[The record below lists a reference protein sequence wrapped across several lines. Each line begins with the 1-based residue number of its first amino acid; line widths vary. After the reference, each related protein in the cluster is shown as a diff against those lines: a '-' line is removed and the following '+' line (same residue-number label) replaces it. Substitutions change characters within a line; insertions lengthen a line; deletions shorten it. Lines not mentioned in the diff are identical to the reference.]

1 MNQSISGPS
10 DISILCVEDDPLSR
24 EFLGRIISIKYPEIS
39 IHIAENG
46 EAGLELFRKHRQD
59 IVLTDISM
67 PVMDGICMA
76 REIRMI
82 EPETQIIAL
91 SAHNDFGYPEEDL
104 SLLFDRYLL
113 KPANLKTICRTIDE
127 SIILIASKRDPQH
140 SQGFSG

>member
-1 MNQSISGPS
+1 MNQSVTSQS

-24 EFLGRIISIKYPEIS
+24 EFLGRIISIKFPEMN

-46 EAGLELFRKHRQD
+46 DAGLELFRKYRQD

-67 PVMDGICMA
+67 PVMDGIRMA

-82 EPETQIIAL
+82 EPDVHIIAL
-91 SAHNDFGYPEEDL
+91 SAHNDFDCQEEDL

-113 KPANLKTICRTIDE
+113 KPANLKKICSTIDE
-127 SIILIASKRDPQH
+127 SIIRITTKKDQ
-140 SQGFSG
+140 QGSPDFPG